1 MGYNKDHLRKV
12 GNTWQ
17 YYRRTP
23 KSVAHLDTRV
33 FVKKSLKTD
42 SRSTALQRAAILNL
56 ETEKYWQALL
66 DHQCDDATKRYET
79 AVAMARSF
87 GFAYTPSSDL
97 VMGSLADIVQ
107 RLEAIKGH
115 GSTENAA
122 VVGALLGDT
131 PMPSLTL
138 SAALEKFWELTQID
152 IRKKTP
158 RELRRWKNPRIK
170 AVRNFVKVV
179 GDKELTKITRND
191 ALDFR
196 DWWQTRILDEE
207 LNANT
212 ANKDLGHLCVIVR
225 IVDEKLRIG
234 ISNPFA
240 DLHLSEEN
248 DGSERKPFDP
258 DYVQNTLL
266 NKKLL
271 AGLNHEC
278 MMMLFAMADTG
289 CGFNEL
295 TGLDSKLGEINL
307 DAPIPYIDI
316 KPNEHRALKTSRQKN
331 DYRRRQMPLVGSALY
346 AFQQCPTGFPTYRGK
361 QDTASTTVNKF
372 LRENGLFPTDNHS
385 AYSLRHTF
393 KDRLN
398 AIEPPDE
405 VSAKLMGHKYP
416 WPEYGEGP
424 SLEQKHRWLMKM
436 AFTVNLD

>member
-1 MGYNKDHLRKV
+1 MGYNKDYLRKV

-23 KSVAHLDTRV
+23 KSVAHLDARV

-42 SRSTALQRAAILNL
+42 SRSTAVQRAAILNM

-66 DHQCDDATKRYET
+66 DHQGDDDAKRYE
-79 AVAMARSF
+79 AAAAMAQSF
-87 GFAYTPSSDL
+87 GFSYAPSSEL
-97 VMGSLADIVQ
+97 VMGGIANIVQ
-107 RLEAIKGH
+107 RLEAIQGH
-115 GSTENAA
+115 GSTKNAA
-122 VVGALLGDT
+122 VVDALLGDT
-131 PMPSLTL
+131 PMPTLTL
-138 SAALEKFWELTQID
+138 SAALEKFWELTQIN

-158 RELRRWKNPRIK
+158 RELRRWRNPRIK

-196 DWWQTRILDEE
+196 SWWQTRILDEE

-212 ANKDLGHLCVIVR
+212 ANKDLGHICVIVKV
-225 IVDEKLRIG
+225 IDEKLRIG
-234 ISNPFA
+234 ISNPFQN
-240 DLHLSEEN
+240 LHISEEN
-248 DGSERKPFDP
+248 DGSERKSFDP

-271 AGLNHEC
+271 AGLNREC
-278 MMMLFAMADTG
+278 RMMLFAMADTG

-295 TGLDSKLGEINL
+295 TGLDPNLSEINL
-307 DAPIPYIDI
+307 NAPIPYIDI

-346 AFQQCPTGFPTYRGK
+346 AFQQCPNGFATYRGK
-361 QDTASTTVNKF
+361 QDTASTTINKF
-372 LRENGLFPTDNHS
+372 LRENGLLPSENHS

-393 KDRLN
+393 EDRLT
-398 AIEPPDE
+398 AIEPPDK
-405 VSAKLMGHKYP
+405 VAARLMGHKYGRP
-416 WPEYGEGP
+416 DYGEGP

-436 AFTVNLD
+436 AFTVNID